1 MKTFITLIRWFVGLL
16 FIFSGL
22 IKANDP
28 LGLSYKMQEF
38 FEVWGMHFMNPY
50 TLSLSLLMNVFEV
63 LAGVA
68 LIIGWQM
75 KWFSGLLLLLIIF
88 FTFLTGYALFSGK
101 IKTCGC
107 FGDCLPLTPAQSFM
121 KDLLLWALIILIR
134 FSLKSITPLFS
145 TRVSLTLLIVVV
157 VATAGAQGYVLKNA
171 PFVDCLPYKQGNN
184 LLEKMKTPVGAIP
197 DSFSIEFTYLK
208 NGNKL
213 NFDADHFPED
223 FDSTYTYVDRKDRL
237 VKKGN
242 GLQAAILDFSLQTLS
257 GTDTTAALLNSNSNY
272 LLVLALNFDH
282 VNDWKASFES
292 VKAAAQ
298 QKGLALWLVT
308 ADATTAQQ
316 IFPGET
322 VLICD
327 ATVIKT
333 AARVQPTFFLMQG
346 ANIQGKYPYT
356 AASTLIGKLP

>member
-1 MKTFITLIRWFVGLL
+1 
-16 FIFSGL
+16 
-22 IKANDP
+22 
-28 LGLSYKMQEF
+28 
-38 FEVWGMHFMNPY
+38 
-50 TLSLSLLMNVFEV
+50 
-63 LAGVA
+63 
-68 LIIGWQM
+68 
-75 KWFSGLLLLLIIF
+75 
-88 FTFLTGYALFSGK
+88 
-101 IKTCGC
+101 
-107 FGDCLPLTPAQSFM
+107 
-121 KDLLLWALIILIR
+121 
-134 FSLKSITPLFS
+134 
-145 TRVSLTLLIVVV
+145 
-157 VATAGAQGYVLKNA
+157 
-171 PFVDCLPYKQGNN
+171 
-184 LLEKMKTPVGAIP
+184 
-197 DSFSIEFTYLK
+197 
-208 NGNKL
+208 
-213 NFDADHFPED
+213 
-223 FDSTYTYVDRKDRL
+223 
-237 VKKGN
+237 
-242 GLQAAILDFSLQTLS
+242 
-257 GTDTTAALLNSNSNY
+257 

>member
-184 LLEKMKTPVGAIP
+184 LLEKMKTPVGAIT
-197 DSFSIEFTYLK
+197 DSFTIEFTYFK
-208 NGNKL
+208 NGDNAAAPGNAPADTFGSIYGDIPFDMSTGYTGIYNIFPS
-213 NFDADHFPED
+213 NFP
-223 FDSTYTYVDRKDRL
+223 STS
-237 VKKGN
+237 
-242 GLQAAILDFSLQTLS
+242 AFLQTISPLTLPAGPITIFPS
-257 GTDTTAALLNSNSNY
+257 DLKFPTKSPSSRKSAWDKILPLITVPSTI
-272 LLVLALNFDH
+272 LLVFPS
-282 VNDWKASFES
+282 KAVYDF
-292 VKAAAQ
+292 A
-298 QKGLALWLVT
+298 
-308 ADATTAQQ
+308 
-316 IFPGET
+316 
-322 VLICD
+322 
-327 ATVIKT
+327 
-333 AARVQPTFFLMQG
+333 FL
-346 ANIQGKYPYT
+346 ANIIYFFSFPRPLSFGTNPGVGGIPGGIW
-356 AASTLIGKLP
+356 LN